1 MTFHTSTKNS
11 HDNGT
16 FRRRGFLN
24 LATGLVLLFVGT
36 AFAQAGD
43 EVGNGQLD
51 GEYRAAAVGRSTTPT
66 APAAPKRAKEEL
78 SDSEKIKRR
87 LTYRYGNPVTVRF
100 TRSVSTN
107 TAIGMYDESARL
119 IDTRHLEPT
128 SYAQRAYRGVN
139 NLLHAAGNRAF
150 LQANGLSPS
159 RSTVDSFRR
168 SLTQLA
174 SSTPVRTAVDARNL
188 MFRTMD
194 LAGQQLGVRP
204 TTVALEFVYGAAE
217 SLDKYSTFLPDA
229 NGRQPSASLEDHV
242 VGIGVEIKPHDSGIL
257 IVKPLRGGPAANAGV
272 QRGDII
278 ISVTG
283 RNVKGQSLDYAVDL
297 IGGAQ
302 GSPVLLVIERDGR
315 RLSPLSLIRQRVEIH
330 SVSEVRMLDSRDGI
344 GYIKLDTFAKT
355 SSEEMDQAL
364 WGLYRKGMKTLVFD
378 LRGNP
383 GGLLTAAISLSDKF
397 LPSGSI
403 VSTRGRNSV
412 DNTSERATYERTWKM
427 PLVVLV
433 DGNSASA
440 SEIFAAAIQ
449 DNQRGLVVGRHS
461 YGKGTVQ
468 THFPMSSVGGNLKLT
483 TAKFYSPSGREMAG
497 SGVEP
502 DVTVDVTGDEVVS
515 LADDRDIQAAVRT
528 ARGNRLQELASSVA
542 RMSAGNQFDL
552 HRGN

>member
-1 MTFHTSTKNS
+1 MTARKS
-11 HDNGT
+11 HDNASLRRNG
-16 FRRRGFLN
+16 FRSLT
-24 LATGLVLLFVGT
+24 AGLVLLFAGA
-36 AFAQAGD
+36 AFVQAGD
-43 EVGNGQLD
+43 DSTPNQSGKMH
-51 GEYRAAAVGRSTTPT
+51 RSAAVSRPT
-66 APAAPKRAKEEL
+66 APAAPAAPKRVKDQL
-78 SDSEKIKRR
+78 SDSEKIQRR
-87 LTYRYGNPVTVRF
+87 ITFRYENPATVRF

-107 TAIGMYDESARL
+107 TAIGMYDETTRL
-119 IDTRHLEPT
+119 IDSRHLKPT

-159 RSTVDSFRR
+159 RATVDAFRK
-168 SLTQLA
+168 SLSRLA
-174 SSTPVRTAVDARNL
+174 ASTPVRTAADARNL

-194 LAGQQLGVRP
+194 LAGRQLGVRP

-217 SLDKYSTFLPDA
+217 SLDKYSTFLPDE
-229 NGRQPSASLEDHV
+229 NGRQPSASLKDHV
-242 VGIGVEIKPHDSGIL
+242 VGIGVEIKQHDSGVL
-257 IVKPLRGGPAANAGV
+257 VVKPLRDGPASDAGI

-278 ISVTG
+278 LSVNG
-283 RNVKGQSLDYAVDL
+283 RNLKGQSLDYAVDL

-330 SVSEVRMLDSRDGI
+330 SVSEVRMLDSQNGV

-355 SSEEMDQAL
+355 SSEEMDKAL
-364 WGLYRKGMKTLVFD
+364 WDLYRKGMKTLVFD

-383 GGLLTAAISLSDKF
+383 GGLLTTAISLSNKF

-403 VSTRGRNSV
+403 VSTRGRNSI
-412 DNTSERATYERTWKM
+412 DNTSERATFERTWKM

-468 THFPMSSVGGNLKLT
+468 THFPLSSVAGNLKLT
-483 TAKFYSPSGREMAG
+483 TAKFYSPNGREMAG

-502 DVTVDVTGDEVVS
+502 DVTVDVDSNEVVS
-515 LADDRDIQAAVRT
+515 LADDRDIQAAVSI
-528 ARGNRLQELASSVA
+528 ARGHRLQELASSVS
-542 RMSAGNQFDL
+542 RMSAGNQFD
-552 HRGN
+552 

>member
-1 MTFHTSTKNS
+1 MTFHSTTRKS
-11 HDNGT
+11 QDNGS
-16 FRRRGFLN
+16 FHRNGFLS
-24 LATGLVLLFVGT
+24 LVAGLVLLFAGA
-36 AFAQAGD
+36 AFAGTSTEPQLAH
-43 EVGNGQLD
+43 VGSKD
-51 GEYRAAAVGRSTTPT
+51 RTPPISKPT
-66 APAAPKRAKEEL
+66 APTGPAAPKRVKDQLSNSAK
-78 SDSEKIKRR
+78 IQRR
-87 LTYRYGNPVTVRF
+87 ITHRYGNPVTVRF
-100 TRSVSTN
+100 TQSVSTN
-107 TAIGMYDESARL
+107 TAIGMYDETTRL
-119 IDTRHLEPT
+119 IDTRHLKPT

-159 RSTVDSFRR
+159 RATVDAFRK
-168 SLTQLA
+168 SLSQLA

-194 LAGQQLGVRP
+194 VASRQLGVRP

-217 SLDKYSTFLPDA
+217 SLDKYSTFLPDE
-229 NGRQPSASLEDHV
+229 NGQQPSASLEDHV
-242 VGIGVEIKPHDSGIL
+242 VGIGVEIKPHDSGVL
-257 IVKPLRGGPAANAGV
+257 VVKPLQGGPADKAGI

-278 ISVTG
+278 LSVNG
-283 RNVKGQSLDYAVDL
+283 RNLKGQSLDYAVDL
-297 IGGAQ
+297 IGGPQ

-330 SVSEVRMLDSRDGI
+330 SVSEVRMLDSQNGV

-355 SSEEMDQAL
+355 SSEEMDKAL
-364 WGLYRKGMKTLVFD
+364 WDLYRRGMKTLVFD

-383 GGLLTAAISLSDKF
+383 GGLLTTAISLSDKF

-412 DNTSERATYERTWKM
+412 DNTSERASFERTWKM

-468 THFPMSSVGGNLKLT
+468 THFPLSSVAGNLKLT
-483 TAKFYSPSGREMAG
+483 TAKFYSPNGREMAG

-502 DVTVDVTGDEVVS
+502 DVTVDVDSNEVVS
-515 LADDRDIQAAVRT
+515 LADDRDIQAAVNI
-528 ARGNRLQELASSVA
+528 AGGNRLQELASSVS